1 MRTPEMELQEYS
13 TSFHLEKMYS
23 TVPSSQ
29 PITVRAVTV
38 FQSHEVFTLHCT
50 TSVCYSTFGE
60 PRWKR
65 EQHPHFL
72 QHTLPVIKSAN
83 CNISLG
89 RASIKLIINKSSF
102 KYILL

>member
-65 EQHPHFL
+65 EQCITTFSIHISYSTLCPLSKVQIATSHWGVL
-72 QHTLPVIKSAN
+72 Q
-83 CNISLG
+83 
-89 RASIKLIINKSSF
+89 
-102 KYILL
+102 